1 MTPAL
6 TQRLEALVSMDR
18 SALANQWEQVFKSCP
33 PKAASRQLLL
43 MALSYEVQAKRL
55 GGLTKSESK
64 TLALALKGVPIAPS
78 HHPLPGSVLVRE
90 WHGVPYRVEVADGS
104 YLFKGK
110 NWTSLSAIAQDITG
124 ARWSGPRFFGVSS

>member
-1 MTPAL
+1 
-6 TQRLEALVSMDR
+6 MDR
-18 SALANQWEQVFKSCP
+18 AALANQWEQVFKSPP
-33 PKAASRQLLL
+33 PKAASRQLLV

-64 TLALALKGVPIAPS
+64 RLAQALKGVPIAPS

-90 WHGVPYRVEVADGS
+90 WHGVPYQVEVADGS

>member
-1 MTPAL
+1 MAPAL
-6 TQRLEALVSMDR
+6 TRRLEALVSMDR
-18 SALANQWEQVFKSCP
+18 AALANQWEQVFKSRP

-43 MALSYEVQAKRL
+43 IALSYKLQATKL

-90 WHGVPYRVEVADGS
+90 WHGIPYRVEVVDGG

-110 NWTSLSAIAQDITG
+110 NWSSLSAIAQDITG